1 MVVIIIW
8 NFMYIFCFSLFF
20 LDASIK
26 YSLSIQCMLKPIT
39 VLLAAVRSL
48 FHISSVPDKVYL
60 SRIIFLISCVPKNTY
75 LNIYSG
81 RVKPLYWILGKS

>member
-26 YSLSIQCMLKPIT
+26 YSLSIQCMLKPTT

-60 SRIIFLISCVPKNTY
+60 SRIIFLISCVPKKYIPEY
-75 LNIYSG
+75 LF
-81 RVKPLYWILGKS
+81 RKSEASVLDIG